1 MRMYQKGNTAVLSQL
16 SYECYVPNHN
26 TINAEKRF
34 NQMYDINILGE
45 CEKCIYV
52 TGDVKYE
59 KNQ

>member
-1 MRMYQKGNTAVLSQL
+1 MQMYQEGNTTVLSQL
-16 SYECYVPNHN
+16 SYECYVQNRN
-26 TINAEKRF
+26 TINTI

-45 CEKCIYV
+45 CEECIQV